1 MTNKTLICPE
11 CGATF
16 RQENGRQRFCSTEH
30 KQRFHRLM
38 EKRGRLL
45 TPIAISWQANCRS
58 TDEKRAALAK
68 YARNQKDGLL
78 RKWAAEDRAAARN
91 CDLVTAERQ
100 EALWQYVDAET

>member
-1 MTNKTLICPE
+1 MTCPE

-16 RQENGRQRFCSTEH
+16 KPENGRQRFCTVAH
-30 KQRFHRLM
+30 KQAFHRVM

-45 TPIAISWQANCRS
+45 TPIALSWMANNRS
-58 TDEKRAALAK
+58 ADPKRAELAK

-78 RKWAAEDRAAARN
+78 RQWAREDREAGRN

-100 EALWQYVDAET
+100 EMQWAYVDADT